1 MKGMTAYI
9 YKNEG
14 RDCSNDG
21 LSAKAN
27 QVTLVP
33 SPDFP
38 DIPEIFEVSEKAPAV
53 AIVKRQLF
61 GASAP
66 YLTAYPVD
74 EDGNIDK
81 SCRMAGGCFISCCD
95 SRFPAEYPVPLH
107 DRRES

>member
-1 MKGMTAYI
+1 MKGLTAYI
-9 YKNEG
+9 YKTSG
-14 RDCSNDG
+14 RECSNGG
-21 LSAKAN
+21 LSSRADN
-27 QVTLVP
+27 VTVVA

-38 DIPEIFEVSEKAPAV
+38 DIPEIFNADEKSPAV

-61 GASAP
+61 GGKEP

-81 SCRMAGGCFISCCD
+81 SGRMAGGCYIMTSD

-107 DRRES
+107 DRKEG